1 MDVPL
6 YQYILFSF
14 TLILVAAFVASSKKA
29 FFALGR
35 SEVREMVEIREGG
48 ALWFLTDR
56 PQRTL
61 LTLLILHQAI
71 LVFLVL
77 MTLWLLGKPSYRALW
92 LVPVLV
98 CYLYLGRI
106 LPRALVQGREM
117 AYIRSVA
124 PYLKLLVL
132 VLTPLRV
139 PLEAL
144 ASMMLGSHGEKAP
157 PVIQDKDFKNLMVS
171 EAEVES
177 DLYEREMI
185 QNVMEFRET
194 LVKEV
199 MTPRPDMF
207 CVDVQEDLASIIRE
221 ARAAGF
227 SRIPVYE
234 GDRDYIVGILHI
246 KNLLSLMLEGVRK
259 GSRLPRHL
267 LHPALHIPET
277 KRVSELLR
285 EFKKQNVH
293 IAMVVDEYGGV
304 EGLVCLEDLL
314 EEIVGEIHDEGD
326 MEVTRWKQL
335 NPQTFRVSPMMAPEE
350 FNELFHTSIES
361 EDYESIGGFVLE
373 QLGHFPKWGETVR
386 WENLE
391 IVVRRVKGVRIEE
404 LLVTRLAD
412 GETAGQ
418 GAPSPGE

>member
-14 TLILVAAFVASSKKA
+14 TLILFAAFVASSKKA
-29 FFALGR
+29 FFALDR
-35 SEVREMVEIREGG
+35 SEVLEMAEIRES
-48 ALWFLTDR
+48 ATLRFLTDHPR
-56 PQRTL
+56 RTL

-71 LVFLVL
+71 LVVLVM
-77 MTLWLLGKPSYRALW
+77 MTLFVLGSPFVRGLW
-92 LVPVLV
+92 LVLVLAL
-98 CYLYLGRI
+98 YLYLGRI

-117 AYIRSVA
+117 AYIGRVA
-124 PYLKLLVL
+124 PVLKFLVFAM
-132 VLTPLRV
+132 TPFRV
-139 PLEAL
+139 PLETL
-144 ASMMLGSHGEKAP
+144 ASLILRGGGEKEA

-171 EAEVES
+171 EAEVEP

-194 LVKEV
+194 LVKKV

-207 CVDVQEDLASIIRE
+207 CVDVQEDLSTIIRKV
-221 ARAAGF
+221 RAAGF

-234 GDRDYIVGILHI
+234 GDRDYIVGMLYI
-246 KNLLSLMLEGVRK
+246 KDLLSLMLKGEPE
-259 GSRLPRHL
+259 GSRLPRNL
-267 LHPALHIPET
+267 LHPALHVPET

-326 MEVTRWKQL
+326 MEVTHWKQL
-335 NPQTFRVSPMMAPEE
+335 NPRTFRVSPMLAPDD
-350 FNELFHTSIES
+350 FNELFDTSIES

-373 QLGHFPKWGETVR
+373 QLGHFPKYGETIR

-404 LLVTRLAD
+404 LLVTRLGD
-412 GETAGQ
+412 GGTSGQ
-418 GAPSPGE
+418 DVPPSGK

>member
-35 SEVREMVEIREGG
+35 SEVPDMVETAQRG
-48 ALWFLTDR
+48 ALHFLTDR

-61 LTLLILHQAI
+61 LTLLILHQGI
-71 LVFLVL
+71 LVCLVL
-77 MTLWLLGKPSYRALW
+77 MTLFVLATPSSRTLGLG
-92 LVPVLV
+92 VVLV

-106 LPRALVQGREM
+106 LPRALVQGKEM
-117 AYIRSVA
+117 AYIRTVA
-124 PYLKLLVL
+124 PYLKLLVFA
-132 VLTPLRV
+132 VTPLRV

-144 ASMMLGSHGEKAP
+144 ASVVLRGGGEKES
-157 PVIQDKDFKNLMVS
+157 PVIQDKDFKNLMVP
-171 EAEVES
+171 ETEVEP
-177 DLYEREMI
+177 DQYEREMI

-207 CVDVQEDLASIIRE
+207 CVDVHEDLPTIIRE
-221 ARAAGF
+221 ARAGGF

-234 GDRDYIVGILHI
+234 GDRDCIVGILYI
-246 KNLLSLMLEGVRK
+246 KDLLSLMLKGVSEG
-259 GSRLPRHL
+259 SLLPRNL

-335 NPQTFRVSPMMAPEE
+335 NPQTFRVSPMLAPEE
-350 FNELFHTSIES
+350 FNELFGTSIES

-373 QLGHFPKWGETVR
+373 QLGHFPKWGETIR
-386 WENLE
+386 WEDLE
-391 IVVRRVKGVRIEE
+391 IVVRRVRGVRIEE
-404 LLVTRLAD
+404 LLVTRL
-412 GETAGQ
+412 GHSETAGRD
-418 GAPSPGE
+418 APPPGE